1 MSTWAL
7 TSLAVEGPPVNE
19 LVVALDVGGTNTRA
33 RIVTVGGREEPRL
46 AAPDVTT
53 FVATAHDLSAF
64 VSQVVRT
71 AEPLGMVAAAVVA
84 VAGPVVG
91 EQSRV
96 TNWPSDSS
104 IAVSDLQR
112 AGLPLGRTRLVND
125 ATAGAWGALGR
136 VDTHGLAVRAQPLT
150 AHGGGEQG
158 LGAGNLV
165 YVAPGTGLSS
175 ACVVRHGLG
184 SLGASVVASEF
195 ENTQIPRFEGE
206 TGLVIDVIALRL
218 GRCPDWEDL
227 VSGRG
232 LVHIYDALGTIAGTE
247 ASGIITDVALDAR
260 AIAEAARV
268 GDDARARTASDVF
281 YRTLGRFAQTL
292 ALTCLPCAVVVI
304 GGASTEPNVGLLR
317 SAGLAETFAS
327 HHRFGDLLGAIPL
340 YAVGGEVNLEG
351 AVMLALQA
359 R

>member
-1 MSTWAL
+1 
-7 TSLAVEGPPVNE
+7 VNE
-19 LVVALDVGGTNTRA
+19 LVIALDVGGTNTRA
-33 RIVTVGGREEPRL
+33 RIATVTGGEEPRL
-46 AAPDVTT
+46 ATADVTT
-53 FVATAHDLSAF
+53 CVATAHDLSAF

-71 AEPLGMVAAAVVA
+71 AEPLGTVVAAVIA

-91 EQSRV
+91 EQSHV

-104 IAVSDLQR
+104 ITVSDLQR
-112 AGLPLGRTRLVND
+112 AGLPIGHTRLVND
-125 ATAGAWGALGR
+125 ATAGAWGALAR
-136 VDTHGLAVRAQPLT
+136 VDTNGLAVRAQTLS
-150 AHGGGEQG
+150 AHDAGEQR

-184 SLGASVVASEF
+184 PLGASVVASEF

-206 TGLVIDVIALRL
+206 IGLVIDIVALRL
-218 GRCPDWEDL
+218 GRPPDWEDL

-232 LVHIYDALGTIAGTE
+232 LVRIYDALGTIAGTE
-247 ASGIITDVALDAR
+247 PSGTATDVALDAP

-268 GDDARARTASDVF
+268 GDDARARAASDVF
-281 YRTLGRFAQTL
+281 YRTLGRFAQTFTL
-292 ALTCLPCAVVVI
+292 SCLPCAAVVI
-304 GGASTEPNVGLLR
+304 GGASTERNVELLR
-317 SAGLAETFAS
+317 SAGLAETFAT

-351 AVMLALQA
+351 AVRLALED